1 MALVSSGDGGCRTP
15 RACGH
20 DQRIGLQRG
29 HVLGRCS
36 RVESH
41 LNGQALDLFHQV
53 VQQGAVFGI
62 GQGSEEEGAAQTVAA
77 LQQRHPVPA
86 QRGHPRGFHATGAAA
101 HHHHVARC
109 GRGFDGRLELM
120 AGQRVDGALHA
131 LVDEDLAHAGVAVD
145 ARPDVL
151 RAVGSELD
159 RDVRFGQHLARH
171 GHEVVTAGG
180 DVLRRQV
187 GLDASGGDDRDAHGG
202 LHSLRVGDKPAR
214 RVNQWRF
221 GEGGAGRDGGV
232 GGDADGVC
240 PCRLA
245 QLGRGHRIGQRDAA
259 GGAQL
264 LGIQP
269 HPHRKAR
276 AAARLDGADHLQQQ
290 PGAVLQR
297 ATVLVLPLVVVRR
310 QEARQDVGV
319 GAVHLH
325 TIKARSLRSRGGGGE
340 ELHHLRDVGLFHHTQ
355 ARPGLAQAAHEG
367 GHLLGGEGLQHVG
380 LGVRWQRRH
389 PHLPPGGQ
397 VTRGRLAGVLQ
408 LHGDLGAV
416 RVHAPG
422 QRGQP
427 ADELVARD
435 PHLEGLG
442 RARGESH
449 RAHAHGQQP
458 GPALGARL
466 VVGLDALAATAVVL
480 GEVGAHGGHHDAVA
494 QLQAADAAG
503 LEEGGKGGG
512 VFGVQSG
519 VHGQGFWEPGRCRHR
534 PNGRR
539 PRRCERAPSLH
550 AHSTPVA

>member
-1 MALVSSGDGGCRTP
+1 M
-15 RACGH
+15 
-20 DQRIGLQRG
+20 
-29 HVLGRCS
+29 
-36 RVESH
+36 
-41 LNGQALDLFHQV
+41 
-53 VQQGAVFGI
+53 
-62 GQGSEEEGAAQTVAA
+62 
-77 LQQRHPVPA
+77 PA
-86 QRGHPRGFHATGAAA
+86 QRGHPRRLHATGATA

-109 GRGFDGRLELM
+109 GGWFDGSLKLM
-120 AGQRVDGALHA
+120 TGQRVDGALDA
-131 LVDEDLAHAGVAVD
+131 LVDEDLAHARVAID

-159 RDVRFGQHLARH
+159 RDVRVGQHLARH
-171 GHEVVTAGG
+171 GHEVVAAGL
-180 DVLRRQV
+180 DVLRGQV
-187 GLDASGGDDRDAHGG
+187 GLDAPGRDDRDVYRRFHNF
-202 LHSLRVGDKPAR
+202 SVGHKPPR
-214 RVNQWRF
+214 RMHQWRLS
-221 GEGGAGRDGGV
+221 EGGARGDGGV
-232 GGDADGVC
+232 GRHADGIC
-240 PCRLA
+240 PRALA
-245 QLGRGHRIGQRDAA
+245 QLGRGHGIRQRDAA
-259 GGAQL
+259 GCAQL
-264 LGIQP
+264 FGVQP

-297 ATVLVLPLVVVRR
+297 AAVVVLPLVVVRR

-325 TIKARSLRSRGGGGE
+325 AIKARSLRSRGGGGE
-340 ELHHLRDVGLFHHTQ
+340 ELHHLRDVGGVHHTQ
-355 ARPGLAQAAHEG
+355 ARPGLAQTAHEG

-380 LGVRWQRRH
+380 FGVRGQRGH
-389 PHLPPGGQ
+389 PHLAPGGQ

-416 RVHAPG
+416 RVDAPG
-422 QRGQP
+422 ECGQP
-427 ADELVARD
+427 GYELVARD
-435 PHLEGLG
+435 THLEGFG
-442 RARGESH
+442 RARGEGH
-449 RAHAHGQQP
+449 RAHTHGQQP

-466 VVGLDALAATAVVL
+466 VVGLNALAAAAVVL

-539 PRRCERAPSLH
+539 PARGERAGSPH
-550 AHSTPVA
+550 AHSPPAA